1 MPSHQVTMLLQAW
14 SAGDQDAQNRLFE
27 LVQNELHRLARQ
39 YMARERVGHILEPT
53 ALVNEAY
60 LRLVDIQHVRWR
72 DRGHFFA
79 IAARVMRRILVDSA
93 RSRLYQKRGGGVLEV
108 SLDEAIFATPQSDP
122 DLIALDEALNVLE
135 KTDERKSRVVELR
148 FFAGLNLEETS
159 AAIGIS
165 TDTATRDWKMAKA
178 WLLREIKRT
187 RSSASAF

>member
-1 MPSHQVTMLLQAW
+1 MLLQAW